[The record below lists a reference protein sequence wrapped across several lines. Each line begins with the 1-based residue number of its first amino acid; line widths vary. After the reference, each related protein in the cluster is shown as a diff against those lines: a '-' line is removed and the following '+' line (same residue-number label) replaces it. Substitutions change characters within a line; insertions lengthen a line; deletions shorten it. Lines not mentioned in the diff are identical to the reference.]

1 MSEEYVATDTD
12 DTYFLGSIFCDS
24 PVDSCNDN
32 SRAQFCS
39 INCDITD
46 ETEWYIDL
54 NVNGDPINFKIDSG
68 ADVTVISEDIYRRIP
83 NRPHLKP
90 SKVVLNS
97 PGGQLS
103 NLGQFVARAL
113 YKGEKFHY
121 LVQVVKG
128 TTTSL
133 LGRGPCVRLGL
144 IARILAVE
152 AHSVPEPGIGTL
164 KGDPVKIMLKGN
176 AQPYSVSTAR
186 RVPIP
191 LMPKVK
197 AELERMERKGVI
209 SSVSEPTEWCAPMV
223 PVIKKSGDVRICVNL
238 KHLNESIV
246 RPKFVIPTKED
257 ILSKLSD
264 GTVFSSLDAASGF
277 WQIPLDSEC
286 VKLTTFIT
294 PFGRYCFNRLP
305 FGITSAPEI
314 FQFKINELLEG
325 LEGVVVYMDDILV
338 YGSNMKEH
346 DERLSKVLHVL
357 KENGLK
363 LNDSKC
369 HYRQSEL
376 KFLGQSISKD
386 GVGISRDKV
395 AAIQNLAPPT
405 NITELKRALG
415 MINYLCSYIDQLSTV
430 LKPLNDLLKCDVY
443 WFWGPEQEAAFAK
456 VKDLISTAPVLA
468 YFDPTKITVVSAD
481 ASSYGLGGVLLQYHG
496 KELRPVAFASR
507 TLSQAEKGY
516 AQFEKE
522 CLAGVWCCEK
532 FDKYLRGLDFK
543 LFTDHKP
550 LVPLINTRDLDKVPI
565 RCQQL
570 LIRMMRYNPEA
581 QYVPGKQL
589 VVADTLSRAPQPGNR
604 MGDCRRYRC
613 HRAGLAANQ
622 PKAFINSRGDPG
634 RRRAKR
640 GIPIYRFGLAVSRKF
655 RGSDSSAVEQ
665 REGSFEHSRWAHN
678 VR

>member
-1 MSEEYVATDTD
+1 MPT
-12 DTYFLGSIFCDS
+12 
-24 PVDSCNDN
+24 
-32 SRAQFCS
+32 
-39 INCDITD
+39 
-46 ETEWYIDL
+46 
-54 NVNGDPINFKIDSG
+54 
-68 ADVTVISEDIYRRIP
+68 
-83 NRPHLKP
+83 RPHRKP

-103 NLGQFVARAL
+103 NLGQFVARTL

-128 TTTSL
+128 TTSL
-133 LGRGPCVRLGL
+133 LGRGPCVRLRL

-164 KGDPVKIMLKGN
+164 KGDPVKGN
-176 AQPYSVSTAR
+176 T
-186 RVPIP
+186 

-197 AELERMERKGVI
+197 AELERMEREGVI

-223 PVIKKSGDVRICVNL
+223 PVIKKSGDVRICVDL

-264 GTVFSSLDAASGF
+264 GTVFSSLDAPSGF

-294 PFGRYCFNRLP
+294 LFGRYCFNRLP

-314 FQFKINELLEG
+314 FQFKMNELLEG

-405 NITELKRALG
+405 NVTELKRALG
-415 MINYLCSYIDQLSTV
+415 MINDLCS
-430 LKPLNDLLKCDVY
+430 
-443 WFWGPEQEAAFAK
+443 
-456 VKDLISTAPVLA
+456 
-468 YFDPTKITVVSAD
+468 
-481 ASSYGLGGVLLQYHG
+481 
-496 KELRPVAFASR
+496 
-507 TLSQAEKGY
+507 
-516 AQFEKE
+516 
-522 CLAGVWCCEK
+522 
-532 FDKYLRGLDFK
+532 
-543 LFTDHKP
+543 
-550 LVPLINTRDLDKVPI
+550 
-565 RCQQL
+565 
-570 LIRMMRYNPEA
+570 
-581 QYVPGKQL
+581 
-589 VVADTLSRAPQPGNR
+589 
-604 MGDCRRYRC
+604 
-613 HRAGLAANQ
+613 
-622 PKAFINSRGDPG
+622 
-634 RRRAKR
+634 
-640 GIPIYRFGLAVSRKF
+640 
-655 RGSDSSAVEQ
+655 
-665 REGSFEHSRWAHN
+665 
-678 VR
+678 